1 MTFRASAQ
9 KLAFLFMLCYLEE
22 LKGNSNAIVFS
33 RLEKLLLKIT
43 VLVKG

>member
-22 LKGNSNAIVFS
+22 IIKAIQMP
-33 RLEKLLLKIT
+33 
-43 VLVKG
+43 